1 MVVSVIESIYHYI
14 IIIILLIVCMCMN
27 VTYTHLCMLYI
38 HCMYA
43 SKYAKNSYTY
53 AHVHTP
59 VYLQTYNIV
68 HINEPVYQDP
78 SPHNYHTTR
87 TQMIAEQQHP
97 QSSGSLS

>member
-1 MVVSVIESIYHYI
+1 MVVSVVESISLYHY
-14 IIIILLIVCMCMN
+14 ILLIVCMCMN

-38 HCMYA
+38 HCMHA
-43 SKYAKNSYTY
+43 SKYAKTHTHIRTCTYTCI
-53 AHVHTP
+53 
-59 VYLQTYNIV
+59 LKNIQHSK